1 MINNLFENVNTYL
14 QFCKNPNMD
23 QIRPEKCPCCGG
35 DGLHVHDQYIRN
47 VQEQGQSLEIPVFR
61 FRCTNLECKKTMSVI
76 PSFVGKYQR
85 FTWDVQEEICV
96 DVEGGKSL
104 EQAADQVNPPT
115 GPISSKTVW
124 RWCKKCKEWIR
135 ETEDTFWNFVLSTE
149 PTIPLPRGKDR
160 AASTLK
166 YWQQIWSGLTNWVN
180 VGVLHGLYL
189 LRQSHPT

>member
-1 MINNLFENVNTYL
+1 MINNQFENVNTYL
-14 QFCKNPNMD
+14 EFCKNPNID

-35 DGLHVHDQYIRN
+35 DDLHVHGQYIRN
-47 VQEQGQSLEIPVFR
+47 VQEQSQSLEILVFR
-61 FRCTNLECKKTMSVI
+61 FRCANLECKKTISVI

-85 FTWDVQEEICV
+85 FTWDVQEEVCA
-96 DVEGGKSL
+96 DVEEGKSL
-104 EQAADQVNPPT
+104 EKAADQVNPPT

-135 ETEDTFWNFVLSTE
+135 ETEDIFWNFVLSTE
-149 PTIPLPRGKDR
+149 PTIPLPRGRDR
-160 AASTLK
+160 AAGTLK
-166 YWQQIWSGLTNWVN
+166 YLQQIWSRLTNWVN